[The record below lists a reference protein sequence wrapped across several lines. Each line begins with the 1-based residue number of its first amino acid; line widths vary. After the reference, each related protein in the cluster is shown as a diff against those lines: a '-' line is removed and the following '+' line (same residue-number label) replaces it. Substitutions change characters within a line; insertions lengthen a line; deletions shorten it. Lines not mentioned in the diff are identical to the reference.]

1 MSSVDKLHKIYGT
14 DNEAVVWAR
23 SVGVEALN
31 ELDSIKAAMMMF
43 VGADGSK
50 SSSVGSMGWN
60 FAGNAVETLG
70 TVMKVV
76 KGTIQSVASRP

>member
-43 VGADGSK
+43 VGADGLK
-50 SSSVGSMGWN
+50 SSAGSTGWN
-60 FAGNAVETLG
+60 FAGNAVGTLG
-70 TVMKVV
+70 TVMKAM
-76 KGTIQSVASRP
+76 KETVASRH